1 LCKKLLLLAL
11 LLSFLPLASFS
22 QDTSQDALS
31 LIDLQAKL
39 GQSIV
44 LKLVESLNLRE
55 TQISQ
60 GQQSLTDDKVAFNSE
75 KVAWQQKQ
83 QEEMQS
89 IAQDQLALQNEKDT
103 FQKQQQGQKQIED
116 TLNSLN
122 KSLAKSE
129 YWHKVKNKV
138 IITLAVA
145 CIVEGIIIAVK

>member
-1 LCKKLLLLAL
+1 MCKKLLLLAL

-44 LKLVESLNLRE
+44 QKLVESLNLRE
-55 TQISQ
+55 TLILQEQQNLTQDQIAFSIEKANFQ
-60 GQQSLTDDKVAFNSE
+60 KDKETLTA
-75 KVAWQQKQ
+75 
-83 QEEMQS
+83 
-89 IAQDQLALQNEKDT
+89 DQLALQNEKDT

-116 TLNSLN
+116 ALNSLN

-138 IITLAVA
+138 IMTLAIA

>member
-1 LCKKLLLLAL
+1 MCKKLLSLGLFAL
-11 LLSFLPLASFS
+11 VFSFQSFS
-22 QDTSQDALS
+22 QDTSQDVLP

-44 LKLVESLNLRE
+44 QKLVESLNLRE
-55 TQISQ
+55 TLILQEQQNLTQDQIAFSIEKANFQ
-60 GQQSLTDDKVAFNSE
+60 KDKETLTA
-75 KVAWQQKQ
+75 
-83 QEEMQS
+83 
-89 IAQDQLALQNEKDT
+89 DQLALQNEKDT

-138 IITLAVA
+138 IMTLAIA